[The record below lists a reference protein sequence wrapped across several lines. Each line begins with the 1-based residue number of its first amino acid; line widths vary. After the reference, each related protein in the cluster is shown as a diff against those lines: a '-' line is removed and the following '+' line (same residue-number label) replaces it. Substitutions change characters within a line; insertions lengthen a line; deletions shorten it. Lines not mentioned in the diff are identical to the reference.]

1 MWVYW
6 NEKTK
11 NTFFNISLNN
21 TEFSSKEFPSSG
33 DIQFEGLYKREIGV
47 GIQMGQTFNF
57 HKKPLGSIV
66 FIGLDY
72 TWIDLNF
79 NSYKAI
85 DEPVEFSMPDKDPY
99 PMPWHNEK
107 MMFDYGMSLGPAL
120 TFYPLAPVHKDGA
133 DKLRLHFFFHVGYC
147 VSGSLID
154 MGEYKGIEKIKSSKE
169 FELGHG
175 LFTSFGGS
183 LTWNFVGIGFDVRND
198 GSLKYMATNKTFDTG
213 KMKAKQKTT
222 RFFIQFR
229 F

>member
-1 MWVYW
+1 
-6 NEKTK
+6 
-11 NTFFNISLNN
+11 
-21 TEFSSKEFPSSG
+21 
-33 DIQFEGLYKREIGV
+33 
-47 GIQMGQTFNF
+47 
-57 HKKPLGSIV
+57 
-66 FIGLDY
+66 
-72 TWIDLNF
+72 
-79 NSYKAI
+79 
-85 DEPVEFSMPDKDPY
+85 
-99 PMPWHNEK
+99 
-107 MMFDYGMSLGPAL
+107 
-120 TFYPLAPVHKDGA
+120 
-133 DKLRLHFFFHVGYC
+133 
-147 VSGSLID
+147 